1 MDNMANL
8 TPGVGF
14 RSIRFSLRLL
24 ATAIVC
30 GVIAAASLHAQE
42 GSRYKASPVGSSVKI
57 DGTSTVHDWTMT
69 GHNIAG
75 YLEVPAGV
83 VLDPAKEGLAGAS
96 GNKLAAQAQ
105 VSIPVSSMQ
114 SGHEGMDEAMQDA
127 MNAKTYPRIVYHL
140 TEMTLKTPHAAGTP
154 LEFDT
159 KGDLMVA
166 GVTNSISMPIKIEP
180 GEKSKLKVTGSAPL
194 KMTDFKIKPP
204 VKLGVFRTAD
214 DVKIVFE
221 WVISPPA
228 PK

>member
-1 MDNMANL
+1 MAKTTHHSSL
-8 TPGVGF
+8 KFLAAIAGCCLISAVG
-14 RSIRFSLRLL
+14 LR
-24 ATAIVC
+24 
-30 GVIAAASLHAQE
+30 AQE
-42 GSRYKASPVGSSVKI
+42 GPRYKASPVGSSVTI
-57 DGTSTVHDWTMT
+57 EGTSTIHDWTMT

-96 GNKLAAQAQ
+96 GNTLAAQAQ

-114 SGHEGMDEAMQDA
+114 SGHEGMDEVMQDA
-127 MNAKTYPRIVYHL
+127 MNAKTNPRIQYHL
-140 TEMTLKTPHAAGTP
+140 TEMTFKGPHAARTP

-166 GVTNSISMPIKIEP
+166 GVTNSISMPIRIEL

-214 DVKIVFE
+214 DIKVKFE
-221 WVISPPA
+221 WVITPPA
-228 PK
+228 AK

>member
-1 MDNMANL
+1 MVNL
-8 TPGVGF
+8 TRGYYSKRVGLK
-14 RSIRFSLRLL
+14 ILL
-24 ATAIVC
+24 AAIACWVME
-30 GVIAAASLHAQE
+30 VASLHAQE
-42 GSRYKASPVGSSVKI
+42 GSRYKASPIGSSVTI
-57 DGTSTVHDWTMT
+57 DGTSTIHDWTMT

-105 VSIPVSSMQ
+105 VSIPVTSMQ
-114 SGHEGMDEAMQDA
+114 SGHEGMDEVMQDA
-127 MNAKTYPRIVYHL
+127 MDAKTYPRIQYHL

-166 GVTNSISMPIKIEP
+166 GVTNSISMPIRIES
-180 GEKSKLKVTGSAPL
+180 GEKSKLKVSGSIPL

-214 DVKIVFE
+214 DVKILFE

>member
-1 MDNMANL
+1 MVNF
-8 TPGVGF
+8 TRGF
-14 RSIRFSLRLL
+14 GFGSERIGLKFL
-24 ATAIVC
+24 AAAISCCV
-30 GVIAAASLHAQE
+30 VAAASAQGQE
-42 GSRYKASPVGSSVKI
+42 GSRYKASPIGSSVTI
-57 DGTSTVHDWTMT
+57 DGTSTIHDWTMT

-105 VSIPVSSMQ
+105 VSIPVTAMQ
-114 SGHEGMDEAMQDA
+114 SGHEGMDEVMQDA
-127 MNAKTYPRIVYHL
+127 MNAKTYPRIQYHL

-166 GVTNSISMPIKIEP
+166 GVTNSVSMPIRIES
-180 GEKSKLKVTGSAPL
+180 GEKSKLKVTGSVPL
-194 KMTDFKIKPP
+194 KMTEFKIKPP

-214 DVKIVFE
+214 DVKILFE